1 MGSAV
6 SHSDWELQR
15 ERLSAYLDGEVS
27 ADDRTALE
35 SHLPGCA
42 QCQLELAALRQT
54 HALLAALPTPSLP
67 RSFTLPAEPT
77 RIAGERRAPVWSR
90 PAQAIGS
97 IAAMVGLGLLVGTT
111 LPHLGDARSVAGA
124 ATSASA
130 PAPHM
135 PANVA
140 TLSPGE
146 QTKIVQTG
154 SATTAPTP
162 MQTPEYA
169 PDTGGQNVTPATTQ
183 STFPVLPV
191 SGGVLL
197 VGGVA
202 AAAAGS
208 VARRRARYG
217 AVETVN

>member
-6 SHSDWELQR
+6 SHSDWQLQR

-35 SHLPGCA
+35 AHLPGCA
-42 QCQLELAALRQT
+42 QCQHELAALRQT
-54 HALLAALPTPSLP
+54 RALLATLPAPSLP
-67 RSFTLPAEPT
+67 RSFMLPAEPA
-77 RIAGERRAPVWSR
+77 RIAGGSREPAWSR
-90 PAQAIGS
+90 PAQALGS
-97 IAAMVGLGLLVGTT
+97 IAAMVGLGLLVSAT
-111 LPHLGDARSVAGA
+111 LPHLGASRSMAGA

-130 PAPHM
+130 PAQHM

-140 TLSPGE
+140 TIGPAQ
-146 QTKIVQTG
+146 QTQTVRAG
-154 SATTAPTP
+154 SATIAPTP
-162 MQTPEYA
+162 AKTPEYA
-169 PDTGGQNVTPATTQ
+169 PDVSGQGVTPAQ
-183 STFPVLPV
+183 NQPAFPALPV

-202 AAAAGS
+202 AAVAGS

-217 AVETVN
+217 AAEPLN